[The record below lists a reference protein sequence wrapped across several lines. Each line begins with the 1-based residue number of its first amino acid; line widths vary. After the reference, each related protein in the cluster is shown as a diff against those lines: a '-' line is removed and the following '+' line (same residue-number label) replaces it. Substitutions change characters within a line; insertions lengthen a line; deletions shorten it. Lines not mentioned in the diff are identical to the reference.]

1 MNNFYI
7 KKAESVLQQVFSLA
21 VFYKYSWWGLPIV
34 EILERVVN
42 TKPVLI
48 PLVNEDCNAHGVNEN
63 FDIDLIEKWFQFSY
77 EFFKK

>member
-7 KKAESVLQQVFSLA
+7 KKAETVLQQIFESP
-21 VFYKYSWWGLPIV
+21 VFYKYSWDGLPIV

-77 EFFKK
+77 EFLKK